1 VNDEPLRVPGL
12 DDDEIRT
19 VNLLAKQLKDKTPHN
34 RKRSDLYDGKS
45 ALRQVGTII
54 PPQYYKLGLALGW
67 AAKGVDGLARRCN
80 LDDMVWTGG
89 SLDDLGMQELK
100 DSNFLMSELSQART
114 DSLIHGVSYLI
125 TTKGDESEGE
135 PAALVHAKDALN
147 ATGEW
152 NNRKRRLD
160 NLLSVTSRERNRIT
174 GFVLYLDGE
183 TVNADRVDGKW
194 VVERS
199 EHDWHVP
206 VDPLIYKP
214 RTSKHMGRSRITRAA
229 ISHQYSALRELV
241 RLEAHMDVFTI
252 PQLILLGADE
262 RIFKN
267 TDGSFKAS
275 WQVALVR
282 VFGIPDA
289 VDDDGQPIEGPTAR
303 AAVEHIAAQ
312 SPAPHLADLNA
323 LAKLEARE
331 YDLPDSDFAMTDF
344 ANPTGADSYTASREN
359 LLSEAEG
366 ATEDWSVSIRK
377 TVVRALAIQN
387 GVTEIPKDWASI
399 DTRWRNPMF
408 LSRAAQADA
417 GAKEIA
423 SLPGWVKETTV
434 AMRRLGWSQQEIDL
448 ALQERRQSVG
458 RQSAAA
464 IIAARTTEVA
474 NGDAVGVESTTDS
487 PG

>member
-1 VNDEPLRVPGL
+1 MTEETIRVPGL

-54 PPQYYKLGLALGW
+54 PPQYYRLGLALGW

-80 LDDMVWTGG
+80 LDDMVWADG

-125 TTKGDESEGE
+125 TTKGDEDE

-183 TVNADRVDGKW
+183 TVNADLVDGKW
-194 VVERS
+194 EVERS
-199 EHDWHVP
+199 KHAWHVP
-206 VDPLIYKP
+206 VDPLVYKP
-214 RTSKHMGRSRITRAA
+214 RTSKRMGRSRITRAA

-267 TDGSFKAS
+267 ADGSFKAS
-275 WQVALVR
+275 WQVALGR

-289 VDDDGQPIEGPTAR
+289 VDDDGHPIDGPTAR

-312 SPAPHLADLNA
+312 SPAPHLAGLNA

-359 LLSEAEG
+359 LLAEAEG
-366 ATEDWSVSIRK
+366 ATEDWSVPIRRRVQ
-377 TVVRALAIQN
+377 TALAIQN
-387 GVTEIPKDWASI
+387 GVSEIPKSWASI

-408 LSRAAQADA
+408 LSRAAEADA

-423 SLPGWVKETTV
+423 ALPEWVKETTV

-464 IIAARTTEVA
+464 IIAARQ
-474 NGDAVGVESTTDS
+474 GDSDGDTFGVEGAADDS
-487 PG
+487 R

>member
-1 VNDEPLRVPGL
+1 MSYEALRIADLHEDELV
-12 DDDEIRT
+12 T
-19 VNLLAKQLKDKTPHN
+19 VNLLAKQLSEKARHN
-34 RKRSDLYDGKS
+34 QKRSDLYDGKS
-45 ALRQVGTII
+45 ALRQVGSII
-54 PPQYYKLGLALGW
+54 PPQYHNLGLSLGW

-80 LDDMVWTGG
+80 LDEMVWVDGN
-89 SLDDLGMQELK
+89 LADLGMAELR

-183 TVNADRVDGKW
+183 TVNADLVDGNW
-194 VVERS
+194 EVARS
-199 EHDWHVP
+199 THPWHVP

-214 RTSKHMGRSRITRAA
+214 RTSKRMGRSRITRAA
-229 ISHQYSALRELV
+229 ISHQYAAIRELV

-252 PQLILLGADE
+252 PQLIMLGANE
-262 RIFKN
+262 AMFKN
-267 TDGSFKAS
+267 ADGSYKAS
-275 WQVALVR
+275 WQIALGR
-282 VFGIPDA
+282 ALAIPDDEDA
-289 VDDDGQPIEGPTAR
+289 PTGSTGR
-303 AAVEHIAAQ
+303 ADVKHIAAQ

-359 LLSEAEG
+359 LIAEAEG
-366 ATEDWSVSIRK
+366 ATDDWSVPIRRR
-377 TVVRALAIQN
+377 VQAALAIQN
-387 GVTEIPKDWASI
+387 GLTEIPKEWASI
-399 DTRWRNPMF
+399 DTKWRSPMY
-408 LSRAAQADA
+408 LSKAAVADA
-417 GAKEIA
+417 GAKQVA
-423 SLPGWVKETTV
+423 SGPEWLKETTV
-434 AMRRLGWSQQEIDL
+434 GMQALGFTTQQIEL
-448 ALQERRQSVG
+448 ARAEYRQIRG
-458 RQSAAA
+458 RNSAQA
-464 IIAARTTEVA
+464 IIAARTAEVP
-474 NGDAVGVESTTDS
+474 NGDTAGIQGAADAA
-487 PG
+487 G